1 MDLDPPPPGSPDG
14 GGGGTPSPRPPSRRD
29 PRRPRTVL
37 DDRHRQHQRER
48 EREAARPI
56 IIQAAPGAPGG
67 AGGGGGAGS
76 SGAAAAAAASGAAGA
91 GGAGAKKPVPKARR
105 RTSGITKAKKR
116 YTDQRKLKLANMR
129 ALKSKRIREFAA
141 KTKKMA
147 PKQRLEAR
155 KAFKKKAEGRFR
167 EFKQRFPVA
176 RGLKDLRTIQQLT
189 RKLEGVR
196 MAD

>member
-1 MDLDPPPPGSPDG
+1 MGMDPPPPGSPDG

-29 PRRPRTVL
+29 PRRPRSVI
-37 DDRHRQHQRER
+37 DDDHRQHQRQR
-48 EREAARPI
+48 AREAARPI

-76 SGAAAAAAASGAAGA
+76 SGAAAAAASGAAGA
-91 GGAGAKKPVPKARR
+91 AGAGAKKPVPKPRR

-176 RGLKDLRTIQQLT
+176 RGLKDLRTS
-189 RKLEGVR
+189 
-196 MAD
+196 

>member
-1 MDLDPPPPGSPDG
+1 MKDG
-14 GGGGTPSPRPPSRRD
+14 KGEVNVGFE
-29 PRRPRTVL
+29 VQL
-37 DDRHRQHQRER
+37 RER
-48 EREAARPI
+48 I
-56 IIQAAPGAPGG
+56 
-67 AGGGGGAGS
+67 AG
-76 SGAAAAAAASGAAGA
+76 
-91 GGAGAKKPVPKARR
+91 
-105 RTSGITKAKKR
+105 KAKEW
-116 YTDQRKLKLANMR
+116 
-129 ALKSKRIREFAA
+129 EFAA

-155 KAFKKKAEGRFR
+155 KAFKKKAEGRFK

>member
-1 MDLDPPPPGSPDG
+1 MDTDPPPPGPPG
-14 GGGGTPSPRPPSRRD
+14 GGRRTPSPPRR
-29 PRRPRTVL
+29 RRPRSVI
-37 DDRHRQHQRER
+37 DDDHRQHQRQR
-48 EREAARPI
+48 AREAAQPI

-76 SGAAAAAAASGAAGA
+76 SGAAASAAASGAAGA

-129 ALKSKRIREFAA
+129 ALKSRRIREFAA
-141 KTKKMA
+141 KTKKMS

-155 KAFKKKAEGRFR
+155 KAFKKKAEGRFK
-167 EFKQRFPVA
+167 EFQQRFPVA